1 MPAERFTFAWVDET
15 ETAFNGGHDREDEKI
30 FSFTLGQSEANF
42 ASLSLEIKNPYSGL
56 LATGRKQWAWFGV
69 DTGSGAV
76 GQFFGR
82 LVAIPNN
89 MLGEVITLEFTAE
102 PADYAQRKQTVAEAL
117 KVAPYYDALFLDIT
131 KRDDPDAI
139 VEGYSASY
147 HINRTTQTVTISDW
161 LIGEDGTQV
170 FTADDAFYDSVSVTL
185 GDAPL
190 QSVSVAASVTWSNAS
205 SGTVDFGSQTFLT
218 YTGASLISDWP
229 QPGGS
234 IGGGWSVFAGSAV
247 DNYGIDTAI
256 MFTTN
261 FQFQNRDTTHQEGDE
276 MSVNSSLTYPLI
288 NTSMITQRLTWSEH
302 IGNIDPT
309 NPDFHDDTTSSSQET
324 KLYIPLWSVT
334 TNLVLRYDAGR
345 NRTENVAF
353 TLDADLQPVLTL
365 PTTADPATK
374 ETITLSGAD
383 VSLPIQSNDFIT
395 GAPLTVEVPP
405 IGDASV
411 NSYFSTD
418 RGLQSLEYLISLA
431 RAKLLMRSRAVEISF
446 DCTIE
451 RALAL
456 SCRMSA
462 TLQDPRLPGGTATG
476 KITSYQITGSGDNAA
491 FNGTVTI
498 GCAIGNDG
506 EADAS
511 AGLASYVDNGYVD
524 VGYQYYDGALIP
536 VGIGDVAYTPPSAPT
551 NDAGMTFP
559 LTKDQVVLVEAV
571 RGTQAAQEAAIAAVL
586 PTIVLT
592 ANLDATQNKTLD
604 QQLQASQLSKITIQS
619 ALENVSVWYD
629 LQLKAVDAEG
639 LEATYNIPLSP
650 LFVPKLIDLA
660 APASP

>member
-15 ETAFNGGHDREDEKI
+15 ETTFNGGHDREDEKI
-30 FSFTLGQSEANF
+30 FAFTLGQSEGNF
-42 ASLSLEIKNPYSGL
+42 ASLTIDIQNPYSGL

-69 DTGSGAV
+69 DSGSGAA

-82 LVAIPNN
+82 LVAIQNN

-102 PADYAQRKQTVAEAL
+102 PADYAQRKQTVFETL
-117 KVAPYYDALFLDIT
+117 KVPPYFDSLFLDIT
-131 KRDDPDAI
+131 ERDNPDSI
-139 VEGYSASY
+139 EGYSSSY
-147 HINRTTQTVTISDW
+147 HIDRTTQEVTISDW

-170 FTADDAFYDSVSVTL
+170 FTADDVFYDSVSVTL
-185 GDAPL
+185 GQAPL
-190 QSVSVAASVTWSNAS
+190 QSVSVNASVTWSNAS
-205 SGTVDFGSQTFLT
+205 SGTIDFGQRTLLT

-229 QPGGS
+229 KPGGS
-234 IGGGWSVFAGSAV
+234 VGGGWSVFAGSAV

-256 MFTTN
+256 MFTT
-261 FQFQNRDTTHQEGDE
+261 QFQYQNRSASHAPGDE
-276 MSVNSSLTYPLI
+276 MSLNSSLSYPLI
-288 NTSMITQRLTWSEH
+288 STSMITQRLTWSEH
-302 IGNIDPT
+302 IGNIDPF
-309 NPDFHDDTTSSSQET
+309 NPDFHDDATSSSQET

-345 NRTENVAF
+345 SRTENVAF

-374 ETITLSGAD
+374 ETITLSGGD
-383 VSLPIQSNDFIT
+383 VGMPIQANDFIT
-395 GAPLTVEVPP
+395 GSPLTVEAPP
-405 IGDASV
+405 IGDASR

-418 RGLQSLEYLISLA
+418 RGIQSLEYLISLA
-431 RAKLLMRSRAVEISF
+431 RAKLLMRARAVDISF
-446 DCTIE
+446 DCTLE

-476 KITSYQITGSGDNAA
+476 KIISYQITGSGDDAK
-491 FNGTVTI
+491 FGGTVTI

-506 EADAS
+506 QADAS

-536 VGIGDVAYTPPSAPT
+536 VGIGDVAYTPPTAPT
-551 NDAGMTFP
+551 NDAGMVFP

-571 RGTQAAQEAAIAAVL
+571 RGTQAAQEAAIAAVM
-586 PTIVLT
+586 PTIVQA

-604 QQLQASQLSKITIQS
+604 QQVLANQLSKITIQS
-619 ALENVSVWYD
+619 TLEDVSVWYD

-639 LEATYNIPLSP
+639 LDATFDVPLSP